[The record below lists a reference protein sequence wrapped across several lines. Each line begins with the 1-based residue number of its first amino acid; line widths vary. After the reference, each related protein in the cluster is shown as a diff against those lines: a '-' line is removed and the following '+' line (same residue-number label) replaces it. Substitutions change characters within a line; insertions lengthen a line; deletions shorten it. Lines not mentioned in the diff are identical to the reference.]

1 MRQVVV
7 IGGTGVIGA
16 SVASAAR
23 DRGLSVVSLSL
34 DAPEKRDVFE
44 NIQVDVHQVA
54 PVVLATLLAEAV
66 KDRPVALL
74 LDILGLGAPQAA
86 VLAAFAASRG
96 APVALISSCL
106 LYDHD
111 GSAPV
116 DESCPLAQPR
126 PDTHP
131 YIRDK
136 LALEAFWRDQPQV
149 AWRIFR
155 CHHIL
160 GAGSTLGCIPNHN
173 RDPQLLARLRGG
185 EPLELARNGEV
196 SLSWIHPDDLAS
208 AVLTL
213 CANPKSSRCAIN
225 MVAPEPVRARDYYDT
240 VARLLGLPAP
250 TTRSF
255 TPNPAD
261 FWSLTARD
269 NVFVSRHA
277 FCRPLIFRHDIE
289 SAIRDALSVPETEQ
303 ARRAHFLLARIAGRE
318 HR

>member
-16 SVASAAR
+16 SVASVAR
-23 DRGLSVVSLSL
+23 ERGLGVIALSL
-34 DAPEKRDVFE
+34 DTSEKSDFFE
-44 NIQVDVHQVA
+44 NIQLDVHQVV
-54 PVVLATLLAEAV
+54 PVVLAEVLAKVVNAQ
-66 KDRPVALL
+66 PVALI
-74 LDILGLGAPQAA
+74 LDIIGLAAPQAA
-86 VLAAFAASRG
+86 ALAAFATAQK
-96 APVALISSCL
+96 APVAVISSCL

-111 GSAPV
+111 GTAPV
-116 DESCPLAQPR
+116 AEDCPLLRLR
-126 PDTHP
+126 PESHA

-136 LALEAFWRDQPQV
+136 LAIEAFWHDQAQV
-149 AWRIFR
+149 DWRLFR

-173 RDPQLLARLRGG
+173 RDPQLLARLRRG
-185 EPLELARNGEV
+185 EPLELARNGEI

-225 MVAPEPVRARDYYDT
+225 MAAPEPVRARTYYDT
-240 VARLLGLPAP
+240 VARLLGLPSP
-250 TTRSF
+250 TVRCF
-255 TPNPAD
+255 TPKPAD

-269 NVFVSRHA
+269 NVFVSRHT
-277 FCRPLIFRHDIE
+277 FCRPLIFQHDIE

-303 ARRAHFLLARIAGRE
+303 ARRARFLLARIAGRE
-318 HR
+318 YR